1 GVNTKEEVSWYLGN
15 KLAYI
20 CKAGAEKI
28 GSHYRC
34 IGLRFVGLMVTLML
48 FVLSSSPTSLLS
60 LWYKS
65 LFFKKKLID
74 VLLIILIAR

>member
-20 CKAGAEKI
+20 YKAGIEKI

-34 IGLRFVGLMVTLML
+34 IGARFASLMVTLTL

-60 LWYKS
+60 LW
-65 LFFKKKLID
+65 
-74 VLLIILIAR
+74 VT